1 MSDYLEITSRTSFE
15 EIPDEVKRAVDDIV
29 DGWYQAIRV
38 DWEDVW
44 DRLDGMV
51 LDDGRVV
58 SVETLA
64 GPAIDGLKAYALK
77 MNARN
82 R

>member
-1 MSDYLEITSRTSFE
+1 VISYLTITAETSFE
-15 EIPDEVKRAVDDIV
+15 EIPDEVKCTVDDIV
-29 DGWYQAIRV
+29 DGWYQASRI

-44 DRLDGMV
+44 DRLDGTV
-51 LDDGRVV
+51 IDDGRVIN
-58 SVETLA
+58 VETLT
-64 GPAIDGLKAYALK
+64 GPAINGLKAYALK

>member
-15 EIPDEVKRAVDDIV
+15 EIPDEVKCAVDDIV
-29 DGWYQAIRV
+29 DGWYQAIQV

-44 DRLDGMV
+44 DRLDGTV

-58 SVETLA
+58 SVETLT
-64 GPAIDGLKAYALK
+64 GPAIAGLKAYALK